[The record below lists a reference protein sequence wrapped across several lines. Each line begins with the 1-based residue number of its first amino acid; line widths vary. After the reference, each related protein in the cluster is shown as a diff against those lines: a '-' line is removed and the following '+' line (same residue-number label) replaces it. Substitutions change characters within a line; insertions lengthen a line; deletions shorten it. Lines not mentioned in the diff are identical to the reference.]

1 MTTQV
6 AEFTDT
12 VSPDRLSLFSD
23 LVADDGLHA
32 ISAATTVRDLPAQEV
47 MSYFA
52 APSSRSSDTLD
63 ADERRE
69 YTADFLRESVLP
81 EFRPAPRLRS
91 PEQFTALQK
100 WEGVVLRIQD
110 ETFSARL
117 SDLTTA
123 HADEEAELPI
133 AEVSAADRDLLQ
145 AGAFFYWTIG
155 YLDDR
160 YGQRQRASRIRF
172 RRLPAWTHEE
182 VEAARRE
189 ADALAEQLGWD

>member
-1 MTTQV
+1 MTIQV
-6 AEFTDT
+6 AEFTET
-12 VSPDRLSLFSD
+12 VSPERLALFSD

-32 ISAATTVRDLPAQEV
+32 ISAATTVRDIPAQEV

-52 APSSRSSDTLD
+52 PSTSRSSDTEET
-63 ADERRE
+63 DERVG

-81 EFRPAPRLRS
+81 EFRPAPRMRS

-100 WEGVVLRIQD
+100 WEGVVLDIQG

-117 SDLTTA
+117 SDLTTS
-123 HADEEAELPI
+123 HVDEEADLPI

-145 AGAFFYWTIG
+145 PGAFFYWTIG

-172 RRLPAWTHEE
+172 RRLPAWTQEE
-182 VEAARRE
+182 VEAARME